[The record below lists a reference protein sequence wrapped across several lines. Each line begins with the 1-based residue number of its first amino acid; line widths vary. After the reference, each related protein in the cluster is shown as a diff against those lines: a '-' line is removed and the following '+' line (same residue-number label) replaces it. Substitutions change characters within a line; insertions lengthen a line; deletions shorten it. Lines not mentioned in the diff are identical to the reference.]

1 MVRRILFGV
10 LAASC
15 LFAQDLRIVKVS
27 KPLLPGEGQAINK
40 LITGLPKIHYKSRVN
55 EAFRNRLQKDAVL
68 DRVDTVKVL
77 ALRVEFQEDT
87 SSLTTGNGKMDYAG
101 FLSPSDGLL
110 YDPPHTRGYFQELMK
125 QLKNYYALNSLGKFC
140 IESNV
145 MPSTVFGAYELPHDM
160 LYYGD
165 TTSTEGV
172 ETGLCRLMRD
182 AIKVADLDPEIR
194 FSDYDLVVIFHAG
207 STAQT
212 DLALDSP
219 FDLLTGT
226 VDTSALEAYLGE
238 PYVLADEGRTKI
250 TAASIYPEMARQD
263 TLYQGQLNILGMDGV
278 EGLVDHE
285 FCHLLGGYDLYDVT
299 YNSMGVGSWSI
310 MGYGGWLGDWGL
322 GVPPGTIPSLL
333 DAYHKVLFGWIKPLV
348 VNLPKGNIPL
358 FAAEMDSLLYSL
370 RGDSLHPV
378 VVKVPISPTEYY
390 LIENRETDIKH
401 KDTLFVHVEG
411 GIPVSVGDGEY
422 DFFQPGSGVIVWHI
436 DQSVIDEYG
445 PYNAVNIFP
454 DHKGVKMV
462 EADGIQDYDQFSGRS
477 SYDYQI
483 YGYKFDPFFTGGM
496 NDSLT
501 DRTTPSSAGYYGK
514 TFISLGVSSG
524 PDTVMPIGVTF
535 DLFQPGF
542 PQSAGTGTAWNAAT
556 CADINQSGHSQI
568 IASDTSGALCVWN
581 ADGTSF
587 LAGHAAGSFAR
598 LPNGATTHSALAAGD
613 ICGDNHLELV
623 CGADDGKVY
632 AFTASGGVAPGFPK
646 ATTDRVTAAPVLC
659 DLDHDGKQE
668 IIVGST
674 DGYLYVWRGDG
685 TNYPHF
691 PVRLGSEIR
700 AAVAL
705 TDLAHPRIAALG
717 SDGNLFLVD
726 SDATIA
732 PGFPKSLGTGSL
744 YTYAAPVVGDID
756 RDGNKEI
763 VCVVSGGYDY
773 KIVTVGLDGT
783 IRYHSQTRIRNPFF
797 GTPALGDIN
806 QDGYLEPV
814 LASYNGIYAFN
825 RNGTPVSGFPL
836 EQESTYVTTF
846 VANGYLISVDYP
858 FMFNSSPVLGDVNGD
873 GNLDVIIGSP
883 EFGVLGFNGLT
894 GKKLD
899 YFPLATTAGVS
910 ATPLICDID
919 HDGETEIAVGSDDGI
934 FHVWKLPGNPASLA
948 WGGYLK
954 DPSHTGLYSDQELP
968 TRPEASRQIIDKFYI
983 YPNPAGDLAY
993 ARFRLGTAS
1002 NASARV
1008 KILDVSGLPLM
1019 ELTASAY
1026 ASADNEQSFDVKQI
1040 PSGVYLARLEVK
1052 CDQGTAVKF
1061 CKLAIVR

>member
-1 MVRRILFGV
+1 MTRRILFGV

-27 KPLLPGEGQAINK
+27 KPLMPGEGKAINR
-40 LITGLPKIHYKSRVN
+40 LITKLPKVHYRDPVCT
-55 EAFRNRLQKDAVL
+55 AFRGRLQQDAASG
-68 DRVDTVKVL
+68 RVDTLKVL
-77 ALRVEFQEDT
+77 ALRVEFQED
-87 SSLTTGNGKMDYAG
+87 SSPLTTGNGKMDYAG
-101 FLSPSDGLL
+101 YLSPSDGLL

-125 QLKNYYALNSLGKFC
+125 EMKNYYALNSLGKLC

-145 MPSTVFGAYELPHDM
+145 MPSTVFGAYELPHNM

-165 TTSTEGV
+165 TTSGEGV
-172 ETGLCRLMRD
+172 ETGLCRLMQD
-182 AIKVADLDPEIR
+182 AINVADLDPEIR

-207 STAQT
+207 SCAQT
-212 DLALDSP
+212 DQAGDSP
-219 FDLLTGT
+219 FDLECGT
-226 VDTSALEAYLGE
+226 VTPSALEAYLGE

-263 TLYQGQLNILGMDGV
+263 TVSLGILGMEGV

-285 FCHLLGGYDLYDVT
+285 FCHMLGGYDLYDVT

-333 DAYHKVLFGWIKPLV
+333 DAYHKVLFGWCNPLV
-348 VNLPKGNIPL
+348 VNLPTQNIHL
-358 FAAEMDSLLYSL
+358 FAAEMDSLLYSV

-378 VVKVPISPTEYY
+378 IIKVPISPTEYY

-401 KDTLFVHVEG
+401 KDTLYVHVEG
-411 GIPVSVGDGEY
+411 GIPVSVADGEY

-436 DQSVIDEYG
+436 DQNVIDEYG
-445 PYNAVNIFP
+445 PYNAININP
-454 DHKGVKMV
+454 LHKGVKMV
-462 EADGIQDYDQFSGRS
+462 EADGIQDYDQFSS
-477 SYDYQI
+477 LSDENYQI
-483 YGYKFDPFFTGGM
+483 FGYKFDPFFVGGM

-514 TFISLGVSSG
+514 TFMSLGVNSG
-524 PDTVMPIGVTF
+524 PDTVMPTSVDF

-542 PQSAGTGTAWNAAT
+542 PQSAGSGTAFNAAT
-556 CADINQSGHSQI
+556 CADLNQTGHKQLI
-568 IASDTSGALCVWN
+568 VSDTTVAICVWN
-581 ADGTSF
+581 SDGTSF

-598 LPNGATTHSALAAGD
+598 LPNLTTTHSALAVGD
-613 ICGDNHLELV
+613 ITGDNHLELV

-632 AFTASGGVAPGFPK
+632 AYNSSGGIVPGFPK
-646 ATTDRVTAAPVLC
+646 ATTNRVTAAPVLC

-674 DGYLYVWRGDG
+674 DGNLYVWKGDG
-685 TNYPHF
+685 TNYPNF

-700 AAVAL
+700 GAVAL
-705 TDLAHPRIAALG
+705 TDLTKPQIAVLG
-717 SDGNLFLVD
+717 SDGNLFLVNLD
-726 SDATIA
+726 GTIA

-744 YTYAAPVVGDID
+744 YTYAAPVVGDFD

-763 VCVVSGGYDY
+763 ACVVSGGYDY
-773 KIVTVGLDGT
+773 KIVTTGLDGT
-783 IRYHSQTRIRNPFF
+783 IRYHSQTRIRNPFL

-806 QDGYLEPV
+806 KDGYLDAV
-814 LASYNGIYAFN
+814 MTSYNGIYAFN

-836 EQESTYVTTF
+836 EQESLYVDTI
-846 VANGYLISVDYP
+846 VAFGGLWSVEYP
-858 FMFNSSPVLGDVNGD
+858 FMFNSSPVLGDVSGNGD
-873 GNLDVIIGSP
+873 LDVIVGSP
-883 EFGVLGFNGLT
+883 YFGVLGFDGLT

-899 YFPLATTAGVS
+899 YFPLSTMAGVS
-910 ATPLICDID
+910 ATPLICDLTG
-919 HDGETEIAVGSDDGI
+919 DGKTEIAVGSDDGI
-934 FHVWKLPGNPASLA
+934 FHVWKLPGDTASLA
-948 WGGYLK
+948 WGGFLK
-954 DPSHTGLYSDQELP
+954 DPSHTGLYTEQELP
-968 TRPEASRQIIDKFYI
+968 AQPVASRQIISKFYI
-983 YPNPAGDLAY
+983 YPNPAGNGNLAY

-1008 KILDVSGLPLM
+1008 KILDVSGHPLM
-1019 ELTASAY
+1019 EMTASAY
-1026 ASADNEQSFDVKQI
+1026 AAADNEQSFDVTQI

-1052 CDQGTAVKF
+1052 CVEGTAVKF